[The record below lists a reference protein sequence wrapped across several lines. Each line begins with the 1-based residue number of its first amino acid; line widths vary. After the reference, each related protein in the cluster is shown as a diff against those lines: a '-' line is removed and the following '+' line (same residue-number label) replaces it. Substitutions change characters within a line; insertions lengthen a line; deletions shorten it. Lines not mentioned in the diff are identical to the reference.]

1 MDSNEGKIRLS
12 VIVPFYNAERHIA
25 QCVRSLMAQTLWK
38 EVEFIFVDDGS
49 TDQSA
54 EILKTEIA
62 AFPHRARQI
71 IIVRNDHN
79 RGSAYSRQ
87 RGFDMAHGE
96 FVVHCDADDWVDASM
111 YADLLR
117 EADTTGADMVCT
129 PYFLETGRKTRTVSF
144 PSLDFPTLNDM
155 PLDTLHCSLCTRLI
169 RRSVLTEHDIRF
181 FEGVDCWEDLGI
193 IFRAMI
199 FTRRIVIYNK
209 PYYHYRKETADSLT
223 TRQADRVLS
232 DHLRFVEAADAWF
245 ALQPPELAKTYSPF
259 IRFLQFTAKIKMLR
273 GRHRDIHRWKTTFP
287 ESNRSILSYKNIP
300 FFYRICFYLAHRMPE
315 CLIKA
320 LLAATSVF
328 QKKIIIS

>member
-129 PYFLETGRKTRTVSF
+129 PYFL
-144 PSLDFPTLNDM
+144 
-155 PLDTLHCSLCTRLI
+155 
-169 RRSVLTEHDIRF
+169 
-181 FEGVDCWEDLGI
+181 
-193 IFRAMI
+193 
-199 FTRRIVIYNK
+199 
-209 PYYHYRKETADSLT
+209 
-223 TRQADRVLS
+223 
-232 DHLRFVEAADAWF
+232 
-245 ALQPPELAKTYSPF
+245 
-259 IRFLQFTAKIKMLR
+259 
-273 GRHRDIHRWKTTFP
+273 
-287 ESNRSILSYKNIP
+287 
-300 FFYRICFYLAHRMPE
+300 
-315 CLIKA
+315 
-320 LLAATSVF
+320 
-328 QKKIIIS
+328 